1 MRWLS
6 LLLGAGIIL
15 PTSGST
21 TAGAAPLA
29 SCGSLQT
36 LIDSAPPGSTATV
49 PACLYREQ
57 VTISKA
63 LTLVAEPGAEIR
75 GSRRNLVRD
84 KRGVAS
90 FLLGCWY

>member
-1 MRWLS
+1 M
-6 LLLGAGIIL
+6 
-15 PTSGST
+15 
-21 TAGAAPLA
+21 
-29 SCGSLQT
+29 
-36 LIDSAPPGSTATV
+36 

-84 KRGVAS
+84 KEESHLSRLDVGTDS
-90 FLLGCWY
+90 LP